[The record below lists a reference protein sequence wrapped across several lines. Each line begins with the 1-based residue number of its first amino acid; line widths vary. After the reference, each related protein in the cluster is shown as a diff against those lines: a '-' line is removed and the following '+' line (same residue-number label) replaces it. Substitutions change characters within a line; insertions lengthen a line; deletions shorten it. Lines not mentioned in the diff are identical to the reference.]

1 MSEPRTSSALGEH
14 SPVLAVR
21 PEPAATILVVH
32 DDPRVQVL
40 LQDLLADRRGRV
52 IEVADVST
60 AVVLAQTLRPDCFV
74 LDPALPGLHWDALLE
89 QLRRDPRTRQTPVI
103 MLTAAEGSVESIEAA
118 LGEGAVDYISRRPA
132 SPAHVAARVRGAIH
146 RAHRLPDL
154 GNIRTDFIA
163 MLVHDLR
170 TPLTVIQGYLDLL
183 ESSPSVNPESPSRYL
198 RNMQACC
205 AQMKGLVD
213 EIIDLY
219 KQDAGKFMGE
229 ARPVD
234 VAALV
239 SSVAGRFAQA
249 ASRRGIALEVSG
261 AERPLQVLGDSG
273 RLDQVL
279 MNLLGNALKFT
290 PDGGTVTASIRSL
303 DAEIEVSV
311 ADSGPGIPAAEIPLL
326 FERFA
331 QAGEGRRSRMTG
343 TGLGLLICR
352 RVLEAHGGRIWV
364 ESQPGCGARFVFR
377 LVRLGDS

>member
-1 MSEPRTSSALGEH
+1 
-14 SPVLAVR
+14 
-21 PEPAATILVVH
+21 
-32 DDPRVQVL
+32 
-40 LQDLLADRRGRV
+40 
-52 IEVADVST
+52 
-60 AVVLAQTLRPDCFV
+60 
-74 LDPALPGLHWDALLE
+74 
-89 QLRRDPRTRQTPVI
+89 
-103 MLTAAEGSVESIEAA
+103 
-118 LGEGAVDYISRRPA
+118 
-132 SPAHVAARVRGAIH
+132 
-146 RAHRLPDL
+146 
-154 GNIRTDFIA
+154 
-163 MLVHDLR
+163 
-170 TPLTVIQGYLDLL
+170 VIQGYLDLL
-183 ESSPSVNPESPSRYL
+183 GSSSSVNPESPSRYL
-198 RNMQACC
+198 RNMLACC

-249 ASRRGIALEVSG
+249 ASRRGVALEVSG

-303 DAEIEVSV
+303 DDEIEVSV
-311 ADSGPGIPAAEIPLL
+311 TDSGPGIPAAEIPIL

-331 QAGEGRRSRMTG
+331 QAGEGRRSRMTV